1 MTDAYIVTSAKQLY
15 RNLYGNSDQIS
26 EDTIEFVIIKT
37 ALQAVYN
44 GGFNDGLLDDEPDGR
59 DVRDGRVD

>member
-1 MTDAYIVTSAKQLY
+1 MTDAYIVASAKQLY
-15 RNLYGNSDQIS
+15 RNLYGNIDQIS

-59 DVRDGRVD
+59 VVRDGRVD